1 MMTRMNQNLKLVEE
15 ALIILG
21 IPLDKITSLT
31 SKDARVA
38 YHRTAREI
46 HPDKADRNNQKQIDE
61 FNEAFKKDGGAYER
75 ILQYIIDKLC
85 NQNDKKEHC
94 ERDEAIFAKENFDKF
109 NFPYENNGS
118 FTVLVEDNL
127 AELWQEC

>member
-31 SKDARVA
+31 SQDARVA
-38 YHRTAREI
+38 YHRTARKT

-61 FNEAFKKDGGAYER
+61 FNEAFKKA
-75 ILQYIIDKLC
+75 
-85 NQNDKKEHC
+85 
-94 ERDEAIFAKENFDKF
+94 
-109 NFPYENNGS
+109 
-118 FTVLVEDNL
+118 
-127 AELWQEC
+127 